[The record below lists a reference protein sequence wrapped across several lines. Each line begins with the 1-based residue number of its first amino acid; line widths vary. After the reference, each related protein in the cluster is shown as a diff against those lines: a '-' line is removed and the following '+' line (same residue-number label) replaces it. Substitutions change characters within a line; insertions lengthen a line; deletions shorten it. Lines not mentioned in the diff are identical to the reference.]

1 MKKLLSASSILMILL
16 TGCFDDDDPV
26 SNSDNLSSQSEVYA
40 GINADDK
47 DNLAAVV
54 VGALDG
60 GVLELNP
67 KLTFTLADPDPITVD
82 YENDQNDSGYPQEN
96 ALNLPVELSVEDTR
110 LIISFTHTS
119 EKRIELGFSFID
131 RGGEGYLDEVQLDLA
146 RVDNEEQ
153 VVTKKSYY
161 IADQAISKNLYNTN
175 IDEPLVYEGAPTI
188 EQWNKYIVGNSIL
201 NKTSDDV
208 VTLLHI
214 SDTSTAKYYE
224 EIDGEVQVFDA
235 TYTYSKTD
243 QNKGL
248 LTLNVKGLKFEVNG
262 VEYSIT
268 LEAETRIEFN
278 SNDIFG
284 GSWTQSNFKHT
295 DEATGEL
302 INISDLPSEIDIFDD
317 SDITGTSKVYSNLSF
332 ALEAIEPNTLQ
343 N

>member
-1 MKKLLSASSILMILL
+1 MKKLLHAASFLTILF

-26 SNSDNLSSQSEVYA
+26 SNSGSLSSQSEVYA
-40 GINADDK
+40 GINVDDK
-47 DNLAAVV
+47 DDLAEVV

-67 KLTFTLADPDPITVD
+67 KLTFTLADPITVD

-153 VVTKKSYY
+153 VVTKQSYY

-175 IDEPLVYEGAPTI
+175 VDEPLVYEGAPTV

-201 NKTSDDV
+201 NISSDDV

-214 SDTSTAKYYE
+214 SDTSTGKYYE
-224 EIDGEVQVFDA
+224 EIEGEVQVFDA

-248 LTLNVKGLKFEVNG
+248 LTLTVKGIKFEVND
-262 VEYSIT
+262 VLYSIT

-284 GSWTQSNFKHT
+284 GSWTQSNFKYT

-302 INISDLPSEIDIFDD
+302 INISDLPDDTDILDD

-332 ALEAIEPNTLQ
+332 ALEENKLNTLQ